1 MATEPRTKHILV
13 DPTTSPMIP
22 QFIPAPRLTDLENR
36 VVGLIDDSKEN
47 AKEILEITVDVLK
60 EKFGVKRVEYHRK
73 PSASKPADPEI
84 IREMASKCDYVL
96 VAIGS

>member
-1 MATEPRTKHILV
+1 MATKHKTEHILV
-13 DPTTSPMIP
+13 DPTASPIIP
-22 QFIPAPRLTDLENR
+22 EFVSAPRLTSLEDK

-47 AKEILEITVDVLK
+47 AKEILEISVEVLR
-60 EKFGVKRVEYHRK
+60 EKFGVKSVEYHRK

-84 IREMASKCDYVL
+84 IRDMASKCDYVL